1 MRPIRRLVIVTL
13 ILLASS
19 CGREKL
25 EVTSAEFGSFA
36 EVGTNN
42 VTFIPSDKLS
52 KKNEITYGWVV
63 RMQPFEG
70 TVTVKD
76 EVETPVVAQ
85 WEFPANSDV
94 QVSAD
99 GNTVSATQSFPVKGT
114 SFLFHNWSL
123 SQSDPVGT
131 YKTRLYVNNKL
142 VKETSF
148 AVVE

>member
-1 MRPIRRLVIVTL
+1 MLLV
-13 ILLASS
+13 AG

-36 EVGTNN
+36 GVGTKS

-52 KKNEITYGWVV
+52 KRSEITYGWVV

-70 TVTVKD
+70 SVTVKD
-76 EVETPVVAQ
+76 EVETPVVAR
-85 WEFPANSDV
+85 WEFPANADV

-99 GNTVSATQSFPVKGT
+99 GKTVSATQSIPVKGT